1 MKVKNK
7 LTSKNDYAM
16 ILAIKIIILASIII
30 LMLFKQ
36 ILNQIK
42 TTKNTQNVIKADY
55 NVQGNI

>member
-30 LMLFKQ
+30 LMLFK
-36 ILNQIK
+36 
-42 TTKNTQNVIKADY
+42 
-55 NVQGNI
+55 